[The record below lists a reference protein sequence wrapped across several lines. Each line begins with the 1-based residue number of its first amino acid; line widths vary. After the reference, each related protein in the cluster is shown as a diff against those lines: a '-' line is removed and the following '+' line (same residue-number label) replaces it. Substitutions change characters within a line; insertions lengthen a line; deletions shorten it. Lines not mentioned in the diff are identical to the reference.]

1 MSQRFVD
8 FLVDFD
14 IFGQP
19 IGVNYKGKDVFKTKI
34 GALITLMV
42 YIVIIFNFVS
52 LSQDFMNNS
61 KQT

>member
-34 GALITLMV
+34 GALVTLMA
-42 YIVIIFNFVS
+42 YTVILFNLVT